1 MKRWGRCLLWPSASP
16 TGGAATE
23 RDGHSSRLVAVLH
36 SSVLQHRLNSAELG
50 PPLALTEEAAKII
63 SLYPNPSQ
71 DGSDQAAIQN

>member
-1 MKRWGRCLLWPSASP
+1 MLWPSASP

-36 SSVLQHRLNSAELG
+36 SSVPQHRLNSAELG
-50 PPLALTEEAAKII
+50 PPLALTEEAAEI

-71 DGSDQAAIQN
+71 DGSDQAAMQD